1 MSWVSEFSATPLF
14 FNYFIICMIM
24 YGYMYKCS
32 PLCLLMRR
40 DMVMIQRAECFV
52 YPLPLLIANHK
63 QANLSTIQANV
74 RIKKCYFGPKCGLQS
89 ARDAA
94 SHDSI
99 TFDIMLLVPCQSCL
113 LVKAHRELNHS
124 ITDVANM

>member
-1 MSWVSEFSATPLF
+1 MF
-14 FNYFIICMIM
+14 
-24 YGYMYKCS
+24 
-32 PLCLLMRR
+32 PLCLLVRR
-40 DMVMIQRAECFV
+40 DMMMIQRAECFV

-124 ITDVANM
+124 MNRCCKHVIQPLFGFKIHQRLQLYH